1 MRSGGYARQSYALAV
16 SEGEARLSVSE
27 HPAAEVDGSG
37 RDISAGQSYGKAE
50 PASFV
55 LPYLYAIG
63 KGNGLRH
70 LKTADLGIGLRFGLR
85 LGILMVYE
93 GDDGIVSDVGGK
105 LRTDSAFYAGCI
117 ALGIGLGHGVA
128 NSDRKTRYRDAL
140 SVFQRKAS
148 LAVYELYVGS
158 VTVIKAYALIEFD
171 RKVKAL

>member
-1 MRSGGYARQSYALAV
+1 MRSGGYSSQSNALPV

-27 HPAAEVDGSG
+27 YPSPEVYRSRGNVVA
-37 RDISAGQSYGKAE
+37 RQRYGKAE
-50 PASFV
+50 FASFV

-70 LKTADLGIGLRFGLR
+70 LKASDLGFGLR